1 LNTSNFFRNVSALEA
16 LRPHIQEICRASVE
30 NHTEI
35 RAWVAGCASGEQA
48 YALAILFDEALAGEE
63 HPPTIQVFAS
73 DIDEQALATARRGRY
88 PATAVEDLSRE
99 RVEHY
104 FLPSEQGYEVGR
116 RLRDSVAFARHNLVN
131 DAPFLRMDLVIC
143 RNLLRHFDAGQQES
157 ALKRFHFSLKKQGLL
172 LLGEHENVHDS
183 GNLFLPQD
191 YHEALF
197 RKRSEPVSSDRPFIA
212 LPATRLS
219 TPHSRDAEALAF
231 SEELEAAN
239 EDLRAINE
247 ELMGLNEE
255 LNTKS
260 AEIQALNDEYTH
272 VYDALDFPVLV
283 FDSGYHLRRF
293 NAAAAR
299 QFDLGLSA
307 LEQPVTRLTLPAEL
321 QILGKE
327 LAQASEQGEP
337 SEQLIVHNDRQL
349 QMVITLGL
357 DSHRHAELLVVSL
370 VDVTAYKEAE
380 RQLHISAKVFEQAGE
395 AIVVTDSD
403 TIIRSVN
410 QAFTRITGYSQ
421 EEATGTKVGDLLRSG
436 NNSEELYQTMWESLE
451 TSNFWQ
457 GELQNQRKDGELFSE
472 WLTINRIREGDGDHF
487 VAVFSDISQ
496 LKESQER
503 AEYLATHDALTGLPN
518 RSLFQDRLELAIA
531 HARRHG
537 GITALMFL
545 DLDNFKNIND
555 TLGHDVGDELLIQIA
570 NRLSA
575 QMREMDTV
583 ARLGGDE
590 FTIVLSETG
599 FTGAEQVAAR
609 IVRAL
614 RLPVNVRNQKLF
626 VSASIG
632 LAFYPDDGENPQ
644 ALTKAADT
652 AMYRAKANGRDRFE
666 LYKPELQAQMLK
678 QSRLES
684 ALRKALQNNNLR
696 LVFQPKYTSGECRD
710 MMGAEALLRWHDP
723 DLGHMSP
730 ADFIPAAETSGLIKD
745 IDRKVIGI
753 AIQALSYWQ
762 ANDMNPV
769 PVAINISARSFQDEH
784 FPDFLTGMMK
794 QYHVPPTLIQVE
806 ITEGTLVER
815 TSTALDNIEKL
826 RDAGIP
832 LSVDDFGT
840 GYSSL
845 SYLKRLPLAE
855 LKIDKSFVDGLGGKD
870 KNDEAIAKAILAM
883 AAALNLR
890 TVAEGVET
898 EEQQQWLSANGCDYL
913 QGFLYSHPLEYR
925 AFTEILKNGNR
936 TCP

>member
-1 LNTSNFFRNVSALEA
+1 LSTSNFSRDFSAIEA
-16 LRPHIQEICRASVE
+16 LSPHIQEICRASIE
-30 NHTEI
+30 NHTDI
-35 RAWVAGCASGEQA
+35 RAWVAGCATGEQA
-48 YALAILFDEALAGEE
+48 YALAILFDEALTGEE
-63 HPPTIQVFAS
+63 NPPALHVCAT
-73 DIDEQALATARRGRY
+73 DIDEHALAIARRGQY
-88 PATAVEDLSRE
+88 PATALENLSQE
-99 RVEHY
+99 RIDRY
-104 FLPSEQGYEVGR
+104 FLPDAQGFEVGKW
-116 RLRDSVAFARHNLVN
+116 LRDSVAFARHNPMS
-131 DAPFLRMDLVIC
+131 DSPFLRMDLITC
-143 RNLLRHFDAGQQES
+143 RALLHNVDGKKQEN
-157 ALKRFHFSLKKQGLL
+157 ALKRFHFALKKQGLL
-172 LLGEHENVHDS
+172 WLDKRKTLGDS
-183 GNLFLPQD
+183 ENLFVPVD
-191 YHEALF
+191 DREPVF
-197 RKRSEPVSSDRPFIA
+197 RKQSNTATPTTPVSAP
-212 LPATRLS
+212 PAVTISTR
-219 TPHSRDAEALAF
+219 HSHNLEARVF

-239 EDLRAINE
+239 EELRNINE

-255 LNTKS
+255 LNVKS

-283 FDSGYHLRRF
+283 FDSEHHLRRF

-299 QFDLGLSA
+299 QLNLGLSE
-307 LEQPVTRLTLPAEL
+307 LEQPVTRLTLPSEL
-321 QILGKE
+321 KVLCEQ
-327 LAQASEQGEP
+327 LALASEQAEP
-337 SEQLIVHNDRQL
+337 SEQSIVYDGRQL
-349 QMVITLGL
+349 QMVITPGL
-357 DSHRHAELLVVSL
+357 DSQQHAELLVVSL
-370 VDVTAYKEAE
+370 VDITAYKEAE

-395 AIVVTDSD
+395 AIVVTDND
-403 TIIRSVN
+403 TTIRSVN

-421 EEATGTKVGDLLRSG
+421 EEAVGTKVGDLLRSG
-436 NNSEELYQTMWESLE
+436 NNCEELYQTMWDSLE
-451 TSNFWQ
+451 TDNFWQ
-457 GELQNQRKDGELFSE
+457 GELQNQRKNGELFTE
-472 WLTINRIREGDGDHF
+472 WLTINRIREGESDHF
-487 VAVFSDISQ
+487 VAVFSDISP
-496 LKESQER
+496 LKESQEK

-518 RSLFQDRLELAIA
+518 RSLFQDRLELALA
-531 HARRHG
+531 QSRRHSG
-537 GITALMFL
+537 VTALMFL

-590 FTIVLSETG
+590 FTIVLSETS

-609 IVRAL
+609 IVHAL
-614 RLPVNVRNQKLF
+614 RLPVNVRGQKLF

-632 LAFYPDDGENPQ
+632 LAFYPDDGEKPQ

-678 QSRLES
+678 QSRLET
-684 ALRKALQNNNLR
+684 ALRKALQDDHLR
-696 LVFQPKYTSGECRD
+696 LVFQPKFTAGECRE
-710 MMGAEALLRWHDP
+710 MIGAEALLRWYDP
-723 DLGHMSP
+723 ELGHMSP

-753 AIQALSYWQ
+753 AVQALSYWL
-762 ANDMNPV
+762 AKSMNPV

-784 FPDFLTGMMK
+784 FPDFLAGVME
-794 QYHVPPTLIQVE
+794 QYHVPPALIQVE

-898 EEQQQWLSANGCDYL
+898 EEQQHWLSANGCDFL
-913 QGFLYSHPLEYR
+913 QGFLYSHPLEHQD
-925 AFTEILKNGNR
+925 FTEILKNGNR
-936 TCP
+936 TWP

>member
-1 LNTSNFFRNVSALEA
+1 MSTSTFSLNLSALA
-16 LRPHIQEICRASVE
+16 SLRPHIQEICRASIE
-30 NHTEI
+30 NRTDI
-35 RAWVAGCASGEQA
+35 RAWVAGCATGEAA
-48 YALAILFDEALAGEE
+48 YALALLFDEMLACEE
-63 HPPTIQVFAS
+63 HPPAVQVFAS
-73 DIDEQALATARRGRY
+73 DIDEQALAVARRGRY
-88 PATAVEDLSRE
+88 PATALQTLSRE
-99 RVEHY
+99 RIDHY
-104 FLPSEQGYEVGR
+104 FLSDDEGYEVGSQ
-116 RLRDSVAFARHNLVN
+116 LRDSVAFARHNLVS
-131 DAPFLRMDLVIC
+131 DSPFLRMDLITCQRV
-143 RNLLRHFDAGQQES
+143 LSHLDSEQQAN
-157 ALKRFHFSLKKQGLL
+157 ALKRLHFALKSQGLL
-172 LLGEHENVHDS
+172 LLGDHEHISDTDS
-183 GNLFLPQD
+183 LFMRPDSKEPVLQ
-191 YHEALF
+191 
-197 RKRSEPVSSDRPFIA
+197 KRSEAVASATS
-212 LPATRLS
+212 PAA
-219 TPHSRDAEALAF
+219 PAPANAMKAPNAGDAQARAF
-231 SEELEAAN
+231 REELEAAN
-239 EDLRAINE
+239 EELRAINE

-255 LNTKS
+255 LNVKS

-299 QFDLGLSA
+299 QFDLGLAA
-307 LEQPVTRLTLPAEL
+307 LEQPVARLPLPTEL
-321 QILGKE
+321 QILGE
-327 LAQASEQGEP
+327 QLTLASAQGKP
-337 SEQLIVHNDRQL
+337 SEQLIVHDDRQV
-349 QMVITLGL
+349 QMVITPGL
-357 DSHRHAELLVVSL
+357 DSDQHAELLVVSL
-370 VDVTAYKEAE
+370 VDITAYKEAE
-380 RQLHISAKVFEQAGE
+380 QQLQISAKVFEQAGE

-410 QAFTRITGYSQ
+410 KAFTQITGYPP
-421 EEATGTKVGDLLRSG
+421 EEAVGRKIGDLLRSG
-436 NNSEELYQTMWESLE
+436 HNSDELYQTLWESLR
-451 TSNFWQ
+451 TNNFWQ
-457 GELQNQRKDGELFSE
+457 GELQNQRRNGELFTE
-472 WLTINRIREGDGDHF
+472 WLTINRIQESGREHF

-496 LKESQER
+496 LKESQEK

-518 RSLFQDRLELAIA
+518 RSLFHDRLELALA
-531 HARRHG
+531 QSRRQNS
-537 GITALMFL
+537 ITALMFL

-555 TLGHDVGDELLIQIA
+555 TLGHDVGDELLMQIA

-575 QMREMDTV
+575 QIREMDTV

-590 FTIVLSETG
+590 FTIVLSETS

-614 RLPVNVRNQKLF
+614 RLPVTVRDQKLF
-626 VSASIG
+626 ISASIG
-632 LAFYPDDGENPQ
+632 LAFYPDDGTDAQ

-684 ALRKALQNNNLR
+684 ALRKALEGDNLR
-696 LVFQPKYTSGECRD
+696 LVFQPKYTTGKHRK
-710 MMGAEALLRWHDP
+710 MIGAEALLRWHDP
-723 DLGHMSP
+723 ELGHMSP
-730 ADFIPAAETSGLIKD
+730 ADFIPVAETSGLIKD

-753 AIQALSYWQ
+753 AVQALSYWQ
-762 ANDMNPV
+762 AKNMNPV

-784 FPDFLTGMMK
+784 FPDFLTGVMA
-794 QYHVPPTLIQVE
+794 QFHVPPALIQVE
-806 ITEGTLVER
+806 ITEGTLVEQ

-898 EEQQQWLSANGCDYL
+898 EEQQRWLSANGCDYL
-913 QGFLYSHPLEYR
+913 QGFLYSRPLEHQD
-925 AFTEILKNGNR
+925 FTKTLQNGN
-936 TCP
+936 